1 MKNNDLKGVYVHI
14 PFCLR
19 KCNYCDFLSFSSS
32 EEQRKNY
39 VDALCR
45 EIRRFCRG
53 KSFRADSVFIG
64 GGTPSVLEPKLI
76 EQVMNTLRES
86 IGGITDDAEI
96 SIEVNPGTMTRE
108 KAEVYRGLGINRI
121 SMGVQ
126 SLDDGVLERLG
137 RIHRREQFLE
147 TYSILREAGFD
158 NLNTDL
164 MFALPG
170 QTRDTWKKTLGEILE
185 LRPEHISFYSL
196 IIEEGTPFYEDYKSG
211 RLSEMDDE
219 EDRWLYH
226 HAVEKL
232 EGAGYHHYE
241 ISNAA
246 IPGRESRHNLKYW
259 SMDEY
264 VGFGLGAHS
273 FMDGKRFCNVEGFD
287 DYVDIQKRLADSD
300 DIHGGYEMSEPN
312 SLKDNMEEFIFTG
325 LRKTDGVTADDFAR
339 CTGAD
344 LHKEYSVEIEKMKS
358 EGMLE
363 DSGKGIKLTS
373 KGLDFANYVM
383 REFVR

>member
-1 MKNNDLKGVYVHI
+1 MKNNDFKGVYVHI

-19 KCNYCDFLSFSSS
+19 KCNYCDFLSFPSD
-32 EEQRKNY
+32 EESRKNY
-39 VDALCR
+39 VEALCY

-53 KSFRADSVFIG
+53 KSLKADSVFIG
-64 GGTPSVLEPKLI
+64 GGTPSVLEPALI
-76 EQVMNTLRES
+76 GQIMNTLRES
-86 IGGITDDAEI
+86 LEIAADAEI
-96 SIEVNPGTMTRE
+96 SMEVNPGTMDRE
-108 KAEVYRGLGINRI
+108 KAEAYRSYGINRI

-126 SLDDGVLERLG
+126 SLDDGLLERLG

-164 MFALPG
+164 MFSLPG
-170 QTRDTWKKTLGEILE
+170 QTKETWKKTLGEILE
-185 LRPEHISFYSL
+185 LGPEHISFYSL
-196 IIEEGTPFYEDYKSG
+196 IIEEGTPFYEDYRSG
-211 RLSEMDDE
+211 KLKEIDDE

-226 HAVEKL
+226 YAVQKL
-232 EGAGYHHYE
+232 TEAGYNHYE

-246 IPGRESRHNLKYW
+246 LPGRESRHNLKYW
-259 SMDEY
+259 NMDEY

-273 FMDGKRFCNVEGFD
+273 FMGGRRFSNTCDINE
-287 DYVDIQKRLADSD
+287 YAEIQKKHKDSD
-300 DIHGGYEMSEPN
+300 DIFAGYEISEPN
-312 SLKDNMEEFIFTG
+312 TKKDDMEECIFTG
-325 LRKTDGVTADDFAR
+325 LRKIEGIASDDFEG

-344 LHKEYSVEIEKMKS
+344 LYEEYSAEIERMKS

-363 DSGKGIKLTS
+363 DTGKGIRLTS

-383 REFVR
+383 REFMR